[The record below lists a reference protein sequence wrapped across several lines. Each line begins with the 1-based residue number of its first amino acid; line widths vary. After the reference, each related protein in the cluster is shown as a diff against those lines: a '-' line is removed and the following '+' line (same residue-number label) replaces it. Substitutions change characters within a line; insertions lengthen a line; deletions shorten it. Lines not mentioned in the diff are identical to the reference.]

1 MSIPAET
8 ARTVPPDARPEP
20 QGVTLRGLRKTYGT
34 AVAVGGVD
42 LDIEAGRFAAILGP
56 SGCGKSTV
64 LGMIGGFV
72 EPTGGEIL
80 IGGRP
85 IVGVPPERRPTA
97 MVFQTLAL
105 FPHLTVAG
113 NVAFG
118 LRVRGVRGNAV
129 AERVREL
136 LDLVQLGPLA
146 GRRISELSGGQQQRV
161 AIARALAV
169 EPAVLLLDEPLS
181 ALDAQLRKQ
190 MQIELRSIQQRT
202 ATTFVYVTHDQQE
215 AMSMADQVVV
225 MREGAVEQSG
235 SPLEVYTRPRTEFV
249 ARFLGDANVISSAS
263 ASASAS
269 GSGMALGSGTASVS
283 RLGESAAI
291 VRWLRTEVPATGGR
305 WAIRPE
311 AVTLTDDPGDTAPIR
326 GTVVR
331 STYYGAT
338 VRYEVEVG
346 LEEPLVVVVAG
357 EHIPWPVGAVVGVGL
372 DPRRVVPLQ
381 DGPA

>member
-1 MSIPAET
+1 MSTSPEAL
-8 ARTVPPDARPEP
+8 RTGPREGRAKP

-72 EPTGGEIL
+72 EPTGGDIL

-85 IVGVPPERRPTA
+85 VVGVPPERRPTA

-118 LRVRGVRGNAV
+118 LRVRGVRKGAA
-129 AERVREL
+129 AERTREL

-146 GRRISELSGGQQQRV
+146 ERRVSELSGGQQQRV

-215 AMSMADQVVV
+215 AMSMADQIVV

-235 SPLEVYTRPRTEFV
+235 SPMDIYTRPRTEFV
-249 ARFLGDANVISSAS
+249 ARFLGDANVVSAT
-263 ASASAS
+263 S
-269 GSGMALGSGTASVS
+269 GQGRSVP
-283 RLGESAAI
+283 I
-291 VRWLRTEVPATGGR
+291 VRWLRAEVPTAGDR

-311 AVTLTDDPGDTAPIR
+311 AVILTGDPEDTAPIR
-326 GTVVR
+326 GTVTRV
-331 STYYGAT
+331 TYYGAT
-338 VRYEVEVG
+338 MRYEVEVG
-346 LEEPLVVVVAG
+346 LAEPFVVTVPG
-357 EHIPWPVGAVVGVGL
+357 EHRPWPVDAVVGVGL
-372 DPRRVVPLQ
+372 DPRRVVALQ
-381 DGPA
+381 GGPA

>member
-1 MSIPAET
+1 MSSPVKALRPVQADT
-8 ARTVPPDARPEP
+8 RPEP

-72 EPTGGEIL
+72 EPSDGDIV
-80 IGGRP
+80 IGGRS

-118 LRVRGVRGNAV
+118 LRVRGVRRGVV
-129 AERVREL
+129 AEQTREL
-136 LDLVQLGPLA
+136 LDLVRLGPLA
-146 GRRISELSGGQQQRV
+146 ERRISELSGGQQQRV

-190 MQIELRSIQQRT
+190 MQLELRAIQQRT
-202 ATTFVYVTHDQQE
+202 ATTFIYVTHDQEE
-215 AMSMADQVVV
+215 AMSMADQIVV
-225 MREGAVEQSG
+225 MRDGAVEQAG

-249 ARFLGDANVISSAS
+249 ARFLGDANVVSAS
-263 ASASAS
+263 P
-269 GSGMALGSGTASVS
+269 GDFTP
-283 RLGESAAI
+283 I
-291 VRWLRTEVPATGGR
+291 VRWLRSEVPSADGQ

-311 AVTLTDDPGDTAPIR
+311 AVTLVDESETAAPVQGR
-326 GTVVR
+326 VAR
-331 STYYGAT
+331 ATYYGAT

-346 LEEPLVVVVAG
+346 LDEPLVVVVAG
-357 EHIPWPVGAVVGVGL
+357 EHSPWQAGAAVGVGL
-372 DPRRVVPLQ
+372 DPRRVVALQ
-381 DGPA
+381 DRPA